1 MPKIKIVSDSG
12 KEYQYEYK
20 YKPLWLSPVVHS
32 KLKKMSVD
40 KRVTMTK
47 LIDEFIEKEESR

>member
-12 KEYQYEYK
+12 KQYEYEYK

-40 KRVTMTK
+40 KRLTMTK